1 MKLIWLIIMIWIAF
15 FKNNLINLILLNDRN
30 FKNNLDL
37 VYINAK
43 LNFSIKTYQVG
54 SVNILV
60 DGIIAQ
66 KSIMYENYKNGFV
79 AYNIIS
85 YNLNN
90 RWVSEN
96 NFKLGY
102 SYENI
107 IVEDNFS
114 GIVNKKEEALII
126 RPKVFFLNVTNSVD
140 VELNNYCIF

>member
-1 MKLIWLIIMIWIAF
+1 MKIIKM
-15 FKNNLINLILLNDRN
+15 
-30 FKNNLDL
+30 DL
-37 VYINAK
+37 
-43 LNFSIKTYQVG
+43 
-54 SVNILV
+54 
-60 DGIIAQ
+60 
-66 KSIMYENYKNGFV
+66 

-126 RPKVFFLNVTNSVD
+126 RPKVFLNVTNSVD
-140 VELNNYCIF
+140 VELNNLLYFPNKDIVAGFKNDFQKDILTYIPLVRGLEDITVTIRTK